1 MGLTRKF
8 VSVGTL
14 GAVNFRSSKEKSA
27 HEAAKTAKYQKKA
40 AKQLRSQT
48 RLMKKAR

>member
-8 VSVGTL
+8 VSLGTL
-14 GAVNFRSSKEKSA
+14 GAVNFRSSKERAA
-27 HEAAKTAKYQKKA
+27 HETAKTAKYQKKA
-40 AKQLRSQT
+40 ARQLRKQT